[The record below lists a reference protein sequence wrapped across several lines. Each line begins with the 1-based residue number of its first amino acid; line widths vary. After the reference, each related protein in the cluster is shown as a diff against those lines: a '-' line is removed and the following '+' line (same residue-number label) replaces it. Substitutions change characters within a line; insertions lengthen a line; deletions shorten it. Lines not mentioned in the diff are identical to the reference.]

1 MRHQL
6 VCISETNKDNG
17 ILTLFTQL
25 ANLLQHF
32 LTGREDHLNI
42 SISITGGSL
51 VHSFTQH
58 FILKVSWSTFLE
70 IASLDRSHLLETI
83 VSDIIH
89 KVYRTANHQT
99 SLADFI
105 FYIDI
110 CAIKKNVAELIAG
123 ISDNLELL
131 QLL

>member
-1 MRHQL
+1 M
-6 VCISETNKDNG
+6 
-17 ILTLFTQL
+17 
-25 ANLLQHF
+25 
-32 LTGREDHLNI
+32 GREDQLNI
-42 SISITGGSL
+42 SIGISDRSL

-70 IASLDRSHLLETI
+70 IASLDWSYLLETI

-89 KVYRTANHQT
+89 VVYWTANHQT
-99 SLADFI
+99 RLTDFI
-105 FYIDI
+105 FDIDI
-110 CAIKKNVAELIAG
+110 CTIKKNVAELIAG

>member
-6 VCISETNKDNG
+6 VCISETNKDDG
-17 ILTLFTQL
+17 ILALFTQL

-32 LTGREDHLNI
+32 LTGREDQLNI
-42 SISITGGSL
+42 SISITGRSL